1 MDTTLQICNW
11 MWWRNKKSILF
22 IVSVV
27 ISVQLVYWLG
37 QFAFAISPSAVQV
50 MVFSSVSITIL
61 TSLAIFTF
69 GADLD
74 FSSGRTAFPQ
84 RFFALPIGSLKISMI
99 PVIAMVLAIAWCWL
113 PAAAVSLHSLSKIA
127 NNFDLDTQYIVLF
140 LTLPWLVVSAI
151 GCWLQAAAWW
161 PFRSA
166 WQRLLV
172 IAIFVVLVVAISV
185 YGFDCLQTENYQ
197 TPQMIIVVSAI
208 FGFATAVL
216 SVFRARRLSWRSEAS
231 VRGSSR
237 IATLVA
243 NPDSTE
249 FQKLD
254 SFKQLNFESANDAI
268 LWRDWRQVFRVPSIL
283 MWVFATP
290 FALVVFLVPL
300 LAHEYSSNPIARNDN
315 DSFSMFL
322 DVLLDMLTVLT
333 PLILLVPPVILL
345 MISPALGKSSYWN
358 REFAISAFLGGLP
371 VSDEQLL
378 RSRFKSV
385 LRSSFQAWLAAF
397 FVIALWALPYS
408 IRQPLSEAAFASGK
422 NEVWPFYLICFV
434 FGSLYLTMVAPWPG
448 MALGLFGRGKLG
460 TTFTFV
466 FLILF
471 VIGAS
476 VCYSCAQAVAEQVGA
491 DFDQFVVDWWPT
503 ILIFCLVIK
512 LFLASWT
519 FLILKKRNLIA
530 WNQIVRRG
538 ALLLFVCASITS
550 CLVFLLW
557 QTDLF
562 SRDSLLNM
570 AMLIALLFPCWALLF
585 ARLAVDANRH
595 R

>member
-1 MDTTLQICNW
+1 M
-11 MWWRNKKSILF
+11 
-22 IVSVV
+22 
-27 ISVQLVYWLG
+27 
-37 QFAFAISPSAVQV
+37 VQV

-113 PAAAVSLHSLSKIA
+113 PAAAVSLHYVSKIA

-231 VRGSSR
+231 VRDSSR

-268 LWRDWRQVFRVPSIL
+268 LW
-283 MWVFATP
+283 
-290 FALVVFLVPL
+290 
-300 LAHEYSSNPIARNDN
+300 
-315 DSFSMFL
+315 
-322 DVLLDMLTVLT
+322 
-333 PLILLVPPVILL
+333 
-345 MISPALGKSSYWN
+345 
-358 REFAISAFLGGLP
+358 
-371 VSDEQLL
+371 
-378 RSRFKSV
+378 
-385 LRSSFQAWLAAF
+385 
-397 FVIALWALPYS
+397 
-408 IRQPLSEAAFASGK
+408 
-422 NEVWPFYLICFV
+422 
-434 FGSLYLTMVAPWPG
+434 
-448 MALGLFGRGKLG
+448 
-460 TTFTFV
+460 
-466 FLILF
+466 
-471 VIGAS
+471 
-476 VCYSCAQAVAEQVGA
+476 
-491 DFDQFVVDWWPT
+491 
-503 ILIFCLVIK
+503 
-512 LFLASWT
+512 
-519 FLILKKRNLIA
+519 
-530 WNQIVRRG
+530 
-538 ALLLFVCASITS
+538 S
-550 CLVFLLW
+550 CLLYTSPSPRD
-557 QTDLF
+557 QRG
-562 SRDSLLNM
+562 SRMPSS
-570 AMLIALLFPCWALLF
+570 A
-585 ARLAVDANRH
+585 
-595 R
+595 